1 MATYKCHI
9 KESDQGHSWPK
20 VDYVPLLRRLI
31 VHWGDYRLLCPPPRK
46 SKKTLW
52 RLATRINIISYC
64 GNPSK
69 SDSAPE
75 TCTQINYH
83 EQKGL
88 IGRYPVNKNVM
99 CLRRD
104 QMNPLVVPQIF
115 THLALLC
122 ATAICS
128 FKPMVEVKHLIT
140 STTCVYRP
148 NVVWQYSVSCF
159 QS

>member
-20 VDYVPLLRRLI
+20 VDYVPLLCRLI

-46 SKKTLW
+46 SKKTPW

-69 SDSAPE
+69 SDSVPE
-75 TCTQINYH
+75 TCTQINYC

-88 IGRYPVNKNVM
+88 IGRYPVNKNIM

-115 THLALLC
+115 TTVLTFSPVTCNGHLLFQANGGGQTFNHLHYLC
-122 ATAICS
+122 LQAKCS
-128 FKPMVEVKHLIT
+128 LTVF
-140 STTCVYRP
+140 S
-148 NVVWQYSVSCF
+148 
-159 QS
+159 